1 MATLGNVAASGFVY
15 VRIPRFD
22 VPEIDHSESSDRCRE
37 CEKVEEDEFSLN
49 DGTEGS
55 QVEDLVTDCEHIPL
69 IAEERM
75 EARRRRRSTLVE
87 QARFFRIFL
96 YFKILH

>member
-1 MATLGNVAASGFVY
+1 MAASGFVY

-37 CEKVEEDEFSLN
+37 CDKKVEEDKFSLD

-69 IAEERM
+69 IAEERT

-87 QARFFRIFL
+87 QAGFFAFTE
-96 YFKILH
+96 